1 MTHQKPVLIDSHA
14 HIYYRDYAGDF
25 DDMLK
30 RADDAGVSAILVV
43 GTDIE
48 SSRESVELA
57 EKYPQLYA
65 AVGVHPHDAARV
77 TDACYEIISA
87 LVEDRDPFPN
97 ARQSAN
103 WTCVGLCAHESAL
116 KGGAMVK
123 LPAWSI

>member
-1 MTHQKPVLIDSHA
+1 MSQQKPVLIDSHA

-30 RADDAGVSAILVV
+30 RAEDAGVSAILVV

-65 AVGVHPHDAARV
+65 AVGVHPHDAGRV
-77 TDACYEIISA
+77 TDACYDIIRTLAA
-87 LVEDRDPFPN
+87 L
-97 ARQSAN
+97 QS
-103 WTCVGLCAHESAL
+103 
-116 KGGAMVK
+116 
-123 LPAWSI
+123 